1 MSKVVYV
8 NVLKLPRMV
17 ELDDT
22 DLSILEL
29 LAEDSR
35 RPYSEIADKVGVSP
49 PTVSDRVDRLEE
61 VGVIERFT
69 LDIDRSTLRD
79 GVGVLVDVHLQPGF
93 ETEVME
99 SLAGAECVEHAFAT
113 ADGHV
118 VAKATVDETEIHSV
132 LTDAV
137 EIGRIVEYDVRLLID
152 SAWQPQID
160 GPDAGVACEECGA
173 TVEDDGMT
181 VDIDGQSRQFC
192 SSTCRNA
199 YEEHLETIK
208 QSA

>member
-1 MSKVVYV
+1 
-8 NVLKLPRMV
+8 MV

-22 DLSILEL
+22 DLNILQL

-61 VGVIERFT
+61 VGVVEQFT
-69 LDIDRSTLRD
+69 LDIDRSALSD
-79 GVGVLVDVHLQPGF
+79 GVRVLVDLHLRPGVEMDVMNQLASF
-93 ETEVME
+93 ECME
-99 SLAGAECVEHAFAT
+99 HVFAT
-113 ADGHV
+113 ADAHV
-118 VAKATVDETEIHSV
+118 VAKATVEESEIHSV

-137 EIGRIVEYDVRLLID
+137 DCQQIVEYDVRLLVR
-152 SAWQPQID
+152 SAWQPQVD
-160 GPDAGVACEECGA
+160 GPDVGETCEECGSNVSGDA
-173 TVEDDGMT
+173 ETAK
-181 VDIDGQSRQFC
+181 IDGQMRHFC
-192 SSTCRNA
+192 SSSCRTS

>member
-1 MSKVVYV
+1 
-8 NVLKLPRMV
+8 MV

-22 DLSILEL
+22 DLNILEL

-35 RPYSEIADKVGVSP
+35 RPYSEIADRVGVSP

-61 VGVIERFT
+61 IGVIERFT

-79 GVGVLVDVHLQPGF
+79 GVGVLVDIHLQPGF

-99 SLAGAECVEHAFAT
+99 SLASVECVEHAFAT

-132 LTDAV
+132 LTQAV
-137 EIGRIVEYDVRLLID
+137 DTGRIVEYDVRLLVD
-152 SAWQPQID
+152 SAWEPQID
-160 GPDAGVACEECGA
+160 GPDVGVACEECGA
-173 TVEDDGMT
+173 TVDADGVT
-181 VDIDGQSRQFC
+181 VELDGQTHEFC
-192 SSTCRNA
+192 SSTCRTS

>member
-1 MSKVVYV
+1 
-8 NVLKLPRMV
+8 MV

-22 DLSILEL
+22 DLNILEL

-35 RPYSEIADKVGVSP
+35 RPYSEIADRVGVSP

-61 VGVIERFT
+61 LGVIERFT
-69 LDIDRSTLRD
+69 LDIDRSALRD
-79 GVGVLVDVHLQPGF
+79 GVGVLVDIHLEP
-93 ETEVME
+93 
-99 SLAGAECVEHAFAT
+99 GAEREVLEELAAVECVQHVFAT
-113 ADGHV
+113 ADAHV

-137 EIGRIVEYDVRLLID
+137 GTDRIVEYDVRLLVE
-152 SAWQPQID
+152 SAFQPHID
-160 GPDAGVACEECGA
+160 GPGVDVACEECGTTIEGEGVTA
-173 TVEDDGMT
+173 DVDGT
-181 VDIDGQSRQFC
+181 SRQFC
-192 SSTCRNA
+192 SSACRTA

>member
-1 MSKVVYV
+1 
-8 NVLKLPRMV
+8 MV

-22 DLSILEL
+22 DLNILEL

-61 VGVIERFT
+61 IGVIERFT

-79 GVGVLVDVHLQPGF
+79 GVGVLVDIHLRPGS

-99 SLAGAECVEHAFAT
+99 SLAGVECVEHAFAT

-132 LTDAV
+132 LTQAV
-137 EIGRIVEYDVRLLID
+137 DTGRIVEYDVRLLVD
-152 SAWQPQID
+152 SAWEPQID
-160 GPDAGVACEECGA
+160 GPDVGVACEECGA
-173 TVEDDGMT
+173 TVDADGVT
-181 VDIDGQSRQFC
+181 VEIDGQSHEFC
-192 SSTCRNA
+192 SSACRTS

>member
-1 MSKVVYV
+1 
-8 NVLKLPRMV
+8 MV

-22 DLSILEL
+22 DLNILQL

-49 PTVSDRVDRLEE
+49 PTVSDRVDRLAEI
-61 VGVIERFT
+61 GVIERFT

-79 GVGVLVDVHLQPGF
+79 GVGVLVDIHLRPGT

-99 SLAGAECVEHAFAT
+99 ELAAFECVEHVFAT
-113 ADGHV
+113 ADAHV

-132 LTDAV
+132 LTEAV
-137 EIGRIVEYDVRLLID
+137 DLSKIVEYDVRLLVG
-152 SAWQPQID
+152 SAWEPNID
-160 GPDAGVACEECGA
+160 GPDVGVACEECGA
-173 TVEDDGMT
+173 TVDDDG
-181 VDIDGQSRQFC
+181 VSAEIDGQTRQFC
-192 SSTCRNA
+192 SATCRTA

-208 QSA
+208 RSA

>member
-1 MSKVVYV
+1 
-8 NVLKLPRMV
+8 MV

-22 DLSILEL
+22 DLNILEL

-61 VGVIERFT
+61 IGVIERFT

-79 GVGVLVDVHLQPGF
+79 GVGVLVDIHLRPGF

-99 SLAGAECVEHAFAT
+99 SLAGVECVEHAFAT

-118 VAKATVDETEIHSV
+118 VAKATVDETEIRSV
-132 LTDAV
+132 LTQAV
-137 EIGRIVEYDVRLLID
+137 DTGRIVEYDVRLLVD
-152 SAWQPQID
+152 SAWEPQID
-160 GPDAGVACEECGA
+160 GPDVGVACEECGA
-173 TVEDDGMT
+173 TVDADGVT
-181 VDIDGQSRQFC
+181 VEVDGQTHEFC
-192 SSTCRNA
+192 SSACRTN